1 MDNKKKN
8 GNIVDTVNDIINLG
22 KERGVLLQYTDDES
36 YDGRTISIGGKKL
49 VNFGSC
55 SYLGLETDR
64 RLKDAA
70 IEAIQKYGI
79 QYSSSRTYVS
89 CTLYTE
95 LEDLVSQMFENN
107 VVLTPTTTLG
117 HMSVIPVVVE
127 EGDVIILDQQAH
139 ASIQSAAN
147 QMQLKGV
154 VVTVVRHNDMDELEK
169 KIIQY
174 SANYNRIWY
183 MIDGVYSMYGDYP
196 SIERLKILLDKYKSF
211 HLYVDDAHG
220 MSWSGKNGRGVTL
233 SRMELTEKTIVG
245 SSFAK
250 GFGTG
255 GGVFVFK
262 DKALAQKVRNC
273 GGPLVFSGPSQIPVI
288 AASIASAK
296 IHLSGEI
303 TLRQEELKK
312 RIDYC
317 YDLLVNKYNL
327 PVISNPQSPITFIGL
342 GLTRVGYNMVQRMK
356 NDGFFTNLAIF
367 PAVPE
372 VCTGLRF
379 TITLHHTFDDIKN
392 LAEKLAYHFPKA
404 LADEG
409 RTLKDVHRAFRKVAK
424 FKEIEEP
431 ISPVINS
438 LLNGYTIQHEST
450 IKNIDEKLW
459 NELIGKRGVNDW
471 KEMLFFEQ
479 TFSRNELPEHNWS
492 FHYYIIRDAAG
503 VPVLATYFTATIAKD
518 DMFSPPSISKQI
530 EQIRKTD
537 KYYLSSKVFT
547 MGCLM
552 SVGEHIWI
560 DRTRNDWKQIAM
572 LLLDRVWEDQEK
584 EQATVISLRDFDPAD
599 KELKEFFMDQ
609 GFIAIDI
616 PDGHVVENLEWS
628 SNDAFLQSINR
639 EKKYYVRKNVFDF
652 EHCFEVKI
660 INSIQDGDIDKYYQ
674 LYKNVSDRSNEISAF
689 ELHRKFFENVITHP
703 NWELLEIKLKPEFDS
718 RAERSAIGMAISY
731 VCNRNYNFLITGI
744 DYDFLENYHIYAQT
758 LWQTVKRANAL
769 GLSAVNMGVT
779 ASQNKRK
786 FGARVIKNTMYVQ
799 TKDSYNASVI
809 ASMVNNRLDSV
820 V

>member
-1 MDNKKKN
+1 MDNKKKA

-36 YDGRTISIGGKKL
+36 YDGRTISINGKRL

-70 IEAIQKYGI
+70 IEAIEKYGI

-317 YDLLVNKYNL
+317 YDLLVNKYSL

-459 NELIGKRGVNDW
+459 NSLIGKVSTNDW
-471 KEMLFFEQ
+471 NKMMFFEK
-479 TFSRNELPEHNWS
+479 TFSGNELPEHNWN

-503 VPVLATYFTATIAKD
+503 IPVLATFFTAALAKD
-518 DMFSPPSISKQI
+518 DMFSPSSISKQI

-552 SVGEHIWI
+552 SAGSHIWL
-560 DRTRNDWKQIAM
+560 DRNRNDWKQIVM

-584 EQATVISLRDFDPAD
+584 EQAPVISLRDFDSAD
-599 KELKEFFMDQ
+599 RELKEFFMDQ
-609 GFIAIDI
+609 GFIALDL
-616 PDGHVVENLEWS
+616 PDSHVVENLTWE
-628 SNDAFLQSINR
+628 NAEEFVQTLDR
-639 EKKYYVRKNVFDF
+639 KKRYQVRKEALEF
-652 EHCFEVKI
+652 ESHYEV
-660 INSIQDGDIDKYYQ
+660 NSIRSVSGEEIGHFHK
-674 LYKNVSDRSNEISAF
+674 LYKNVSARNYEIMGF
-689 ELHRKFFENVITHP
+689 ELHRVFFENVLNDP
-703 NWELLEIKLKPEFDS
+703 NWDVLEIKLKPEFDARENRKAVS
-718 RAERSAIGMAISY
+718 VVIGYKTEDCYDFLLIGM
-731 VCNRNYNFLITGI
+731 
-744 DYDFLENYHIYAQT
+744 DYDFLEEHNVYAQT
-758 LWQTVKRANAL
+758 LWQAIKRARQL
-769 GLSAVNMGVT
+769 GSKSINMGLT
-779 ASQNKRK
+779 ASLNKRK

-809 ASMVNNRLDSV
+809 ASMVNNTLDSV

>member
-1 MDNKKKN
+1 MDNKKKAS
-8 GNIVDTVNDIINLG
+8 NIIDTINDIITLG
-22 KERGVLLQYTDDES
+22 KDRGVLLQYTDDEA
-36 YDGRTISIGGKKL
+36 YDGRTISINGKRL
-49 VNFGSC
+49 LNFGSC

-95 LEDLVSQMFENN
+95 LESLMEQIFENN

-117 HMSVIPVVVE
+117 HMAVIPVVVE

-139 ASIQSAAN
+139 ASIQTAAN

-154 VVTVVRHNDMDELEK
+154 TVTIVRHNDMDELEK
-169 KIIQY
+169 KVIEY
-174 SANYNRIWY
+174 SATHNRIWY

-196 SIERLKILLDKYKSF
+196 SIERLKILLDKYKAF

-220 MSWSGKNGRGVTL
+220 MSWCGKNGRGVTL

-255 GGVFVFK
+255 GGVFVFT
-262 DKALAQKVRNC
+262 DKNLAQKVRNC
-273 GGPLVFSGPSQIPVI
+273 GGPLVFSGPSQIPTL

-303 TLRQEELKK
+303 TLRQEELRK

-317 YDLLVNKYNL
+317 HDLLVNKYNL

-342 GLTRVGYNMVQRMK
+342 GLTKVGYNMVQRMK
-356 NDGFFTNLAIF
+356 EDGFFTNLSIF

-431 ISPVINS
+431 ISPVINT
-438 LLNGYTIQHEST
+438 LLNGYTLQHETT

-459 NELIGKRGVNDW
+459 NERMGRTTTNDW
-471 KEMLFFEQ
+471 KKMMFFEQ
-479 TFSRNELPEHNWS
+479 TFSGNPLPEHNWS
-492 FHYYIIRDAAG
+492 FHYYIIRDAG
-503 VPVLATYFTATIAKD
+503 GTPVLTTFFTSTIAKD
-518 DMFSPPSISKQI
+518 DMFAPAAVSKQL
-530 EQIRKTD
+530 EKLRKVN
-537 KYYLSSKVFT
+537 KYYLSSKILTMGSLFT
-547 MGCLM
+547 MG
-552 SVGEHIWI
+552 EHMWV
-560 DRTRNDWKQIAM
+560 DRTRSNWKQIAM

-584 EQATVISLRDFDPAD
+584 EQASVISLRDFDPAD

-609 GFIAIDI
+609 GFIALDL
-616 PDGHVVENLEWS
+616 PDSHVVEKLTWT
-628 SNDAFLQSINR
+628 DAEAFVQTLDR
-639 EKKYYVRKNVFDF
+639 KKRYHVRKEALDF
-652 EHCFEVKI
+652 ESRYEVNIVKNASADTI
-660 INSIQDGDIDKYYQ
+660 EHFYQ
-674 LYKNVSDRSNEISAF
+674 LYRNVSARNYEIMGF
-689 ELHRKFFENVITHP
+689 ELHKGFFKNVLSSA
-703 NWELLEIKLKPEFDS
+703 NWEVLEVKLKPEFDS
-718 RAERSAIGMAISY
+718 RPDRKAVSMAISY
-731 VCNRNYNFLITGI
+731 KGENSYDFLIVGI
-744 DYDFLENYHIYAQT
+744 DYTYLEEHNVYAQT
-758 LWQTVKRANAL
+758 LWQAIKRARQT
-769 GLSAVNMGVT
+769 GSRSINMGLT
-779 ASQNKRK
+779 ASLNKRK
-786 FGARVIKNTMYVQ
+786 FGARVIKNAMYVQ

-809 ASMVNNRLDSV
+809 AGMANNKTAETV
-820 V
+820 